1 MKTIVGVLLIVFLVG
16 CLSTSGEEALLG
28 EDKDNNGVRDDIDE
42 WINKTYKTHD
52 QRTAAT
58 LKAKYN
64 RLALKFHKDKEKS
77 NQYTHKALDLS
88 NCLANLVKDFKLWSK
103 RLDSYHLLT
112 YNTRER
118 LKAYTIVNSNFS
130 GQVGYI
136 EIDLVKSCEFKL
148 TQKELE

>member
-1 MKTIVGVLLIVFLVG
+1 MRFLLLLFTIAFLS
-16 CLSTSGEEALLG
+16 CESNAIDEAKLLG
-28 EDKDNNGVRDDIDE
+28 PDKDNNGVRDDIDK
-42 WINKTYKTHD
+42 WINKTYKNHD
-52 QRTAAT
+52 QIKAAK

-88 NCLANLVKDFKLWSK
+88 NCLANLVKNFKLWSK

-118 LKAYTIVNSNFS
+118 LKVYTIVNSNFS

-136 EIDLVKSCEFKL
+136 ETDLVKSCEFKL